1 MDKRPG
7 TIQDMFDR
15 IAPTYDLLNHLLSLC
30 IDTVWRR
37 KTLNRLGIEGEDSI
51 LDIATGTGDLAML
64 ALRKNRGCRV
74 VGLDLSGGMLRIA
87 AKKIAGKGY
96 GGRYF
101 PVEGD
106 ACRMPLKG
114 CAFDHVMVAFGIR
127 NVSDVEGL
135 FRETRKILKKGG
147 KFAILEFSIPEIRF
161 VRKIYFLYLK
171 KLIPLIGEL
180 LSGKTGSYHYLG
192 DSVVDFHS
200 PKELAN
206 ILRMSGFSVIESL
219 TLWFGICHLFVVK
232 SDRSFT

>member
-15 IAPTYDLLNHLLSLC
+15 IAPTYDLLNHLLSLF
-30 IDTVWRR
+30 IDVRWRR
-37 KTLNRLGIEGEDSI
+37 KTLNRLGIEGGDLI

-64 ALRKNRGCRV
+64 ALRKNQDCHV

-87 AKKIAGKGY
+87 AKKRAEKGY
-96 GGRYF
+96 GRRYF

-106 ACRMPLKG
+106 ACSMPLKG
-114 CAFDHVMVAFGIR
+114 CAFDHAMVAFGIR
-127 NVSDVEGL
+127 NMSDVEGL

-147 KFAILEFSIPEIRF
+147 KFAILEFSIPEIHF
-161 VRKIYFLYLK
+161 IRKMYLLYLTK
-171 KLIPLIGEL
+171 MIPLIGEL
-180 LSGKTGSYHYLG
+180 LSGKTGSYRYLR

-219 TLWFGICHLFVVK
+219 PLWFGICHLFVVE
-232 SDRSFT
+232 